1 MRFFCCQTSVK
12 MLLGE
17 EMFFGGQQMT
27 KVENLEKLLFDFGVS
42 CMSTGV
48 GLLNYQQGFELAT
61 YKTSLLQ

>member
-1 MRFFCCQTSVK
+1 

-27 KVENLEKLLFDFGVS
+27 KDEILENLLLFDFGVS

-48 GLLNYQQGFELAT
+48 GLLNFRIGYLQDIPIALKVPGR
-61 YKTSLLQ
+61 SL

>member
-1 MRFFCCQTSVK
+1 

-27 KVENLEKLLFDFGVS
+27 KVETLEKLLFDFGVS